1 MIRSIVRAQASPT
14 VGDVDGNLAIV
25 GRIRDQAAMQ
35 SADLEVFPELEDT
48 LPPCEELD
56 AILTRLV
63 EENGGSTNS
72 SRADLIAP
80 L

>member
-1 MIRSIVRAQASPT
+1 
-14 VGDVDGNLAIV
+14 
-25 GRIRDQAAMQ
+25 MQ
-35 SADLEVFPELEDT
+35 SADLQVFPELEDT
-48 LPPCEELD
+48 LPPYEELD

-63 EENGGSTNS
+63 EENGVSTNS